1 MKTFLQRTISCLI
14 IFVCLLAC
22 VSVKQVVSASDT
34 NCAFDFTK
42 IGDFTLWSNSY
53 TKHSFLFNSNSHQV
67 KFTFSSASY
76 QRQTITN
83 MPVTK
88 AADLTIELS
97 SEDIAA
103 GYYISSFTVKFK
115 QWTTKTQ
122 NVKMSASSNGSTY
135 TEIYAQ
141 KALSFSTD
149 GAKISQTLSDQT
161 YKYLKI
167 STTNTSN
174 QVGWAGID
182 LVISKNDNATSADKF
197 SQLDTLASLNL
208 GWTSEE
214 VTSSSVDTW
223 KLVTDASELA
233 EGDQII
239 IAAKD
244 YNYALSTTQNGNNR
258 GQAAIVKNDKNV
270 EFENN
275 VQVLTL
281 KTGKT
286 SGTFGFYTGS
296 GYLYAASSSSNYL
309 RTETTLST
317 NSSWKISV
325 TSAGVATI
333 IAQGSNSRNTMQ
345 YNQSSSLFA
354 CYSSGS
360 QKALS
365 IYKKYVEE
373 GLETVHSIK
382 EGSVALRFGTLVP
395 AEIYEDLLSQGYK
408 FGVNFVSG
416 TKNKDFICANVEK
429 VTVEDKE
436 YYQYAVVIN
445 NIPVSAYKEE
455 FTATCFAELN
465 GEQVKM
471 NSKTHSV
478 VSILTAYVEMAESS
492 EEYYGSLDKDL
503 MAGLLTAAS
512 K

>member
-42 IGDFTLWSNSY
+42 ISFTQWNNSY
-53 TKHSFLFNSNSHQV
+53 AARSFNMTSESHTVSFN
-67 KFTFSSASY
+67 FTAASK
-76 QRQTITN
+76 QTSTITN
-83 MPVTK
+83 MPVSK
-88 AADLTIELS
+88 AADLTVKLS
-97 SEDIAA
+97 QEDIDN
-103 GYYISSFTVKFK
+103 GYYISSFTIKFK
-115 QWTTKTQ
+115 QWSTKAQ

-141 KALSFSTD
+141 TALSFTTDGAEISKALS
-149 GAKISQTLSDQT
+149 DQSS
-161 YKYLKI
+161 KYLKI
-167 STTNTSN
+167 STTNSKN

-233 EGDQII
+233 EGDHII

-244 YNYALSTTQNGNNR
+244 YNYALSTTQNSNNR

-296 GYLYAASSSSNYL
+296 GYLYAASSSKNYL
-309 RTETTLST
+309 RTETSLSS
-317 NSSWKISV
+317 NSSWKITV
-325 TSAGVATI
+325 TSAGVSTI
-333 IAQGSNSRNTMQ
+333 IAQGSYSRNTMQ
-345 YNQSSSLFA
+345 YNQASSLFA
-354 CYSSGS
+354 AYESAN
-360 QKALS
+360 QQALS

-429 VTVEDKE
+429 VTVEGKE

-503 MAGLLTAAS
+503 MAGLLTAAN